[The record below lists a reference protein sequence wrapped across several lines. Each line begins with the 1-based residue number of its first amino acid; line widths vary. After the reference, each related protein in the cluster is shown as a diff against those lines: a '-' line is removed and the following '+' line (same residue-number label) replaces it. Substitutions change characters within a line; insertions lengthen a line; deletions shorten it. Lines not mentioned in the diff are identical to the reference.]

1 MADDQQVAKGDG
13 NTQIVGDGN
22 ISNLTVFQYMPQRP
36 LTHSLIHDLLDV
48 VYFLPASD
56 DDSYSLQL
64 PAKIPDKLQ
73 FNNAAKYMRIIDN
86 HTDDY
91 MRVDDVMKEY
101 PNSEDVVK
109 KLRDMFLDVAI
120 VDGEGNPCVGDGDAQ
135 LDQIK
140 VHLIDTIVTDS
151 KFDANLYPIETIEEF
166 CIALIAYG
174 VSKCKILVNLA

>member
-1 MADDQQVAKGDG
+1 
-13 NTQIVGDGN
+13 
-22 ISNLTVFQYMPQRP
+22 
-36 LTHSLIHDLLDV
+36 
-48 VYFLPASD
+48 
-56 DDSYSLQL
+56 
-64 PAKIPDKLQ
+64 
-73 FNNAAKYMRIIDN
+73 MRIIDN

-120 VDGEGNPCVGDGDAQ
+120 VDGEGNPCVGDGDTQ

-140 VHLIDTIVTDS
+140 ARLIDTIITDS
-151 KFDANLYPIETIEEF
+151 RFDANQYPIETIEEF

-174 VSKCKILVNLA
+174 VSKCKILVNPA